1 MGRIDTRKDQIPII
15 TANLALVQAQAIV
28 VAFLASAFAI
38 VLAWIPRGQVGNY
51 KYLSNS
57 E

>member
-1 MGRIDTRKDQIPII
+1 MGRIDSRKDQIPII

-38 VLAWIPRGQVGNY
+38 ILAWIPKGQVRF
-51 KYLSNS
+51 LFVR
-57 E
+57 